1 MRAFAWSSIA
11 AGILLTIAA
20 FVIAADKPAINPWPS
35 LIAGFCLTAIGI
47 VMLTAERR
55 PRDGEPLG
63 ARGDNHTRA
72 HQPESPATP
81 GGYVVSSSRSSL
93 NMAPSALLSG
103 GR

>member
-1 MRAFAWSSIA
+1 VTYVRPFAWSSIA

-55 PRDGEPLG
+55 PRDG
-63 ARGDNHTRA
+63 
-72 HQPESPATP
+72 
-81 GGYVVSSSRSSL
+81 
-93 NMAPSALLSG
+93 
-103 GR
+103 